1 MSNRPV
7 PVASVAELILAPG
20 ERPHPGVPAVSDAT
34 ELRLLGADLGT
45 VARFPLPAPLWTQA
59 VVSADARVAA
69 VPTSTAVLGLG
80 PEGELWRFEHADWAE
95 QHGSGSVLV
104 LGERVYAHVP
114 GGLSDRWVVLDAR
127 TGQLLAEAPLACEA
141 LGSEHFSDGVAV
153 ALSVGEGQDACPLY
167 RGDYRDG
174 LLMVREDPE
183 RVMVDLRGEAFTIAH
198 YLEDAAVHR
207 PDGSVRLEFPA
218 EWLVTRAGLSGVEWS
233 LDYSGGFVDGETLLV
248 VLLDN
253 DEGAYAHLLLDAFT
267 GDVLGAPGYAD
278 PPQGPAYPQG
288 DGTWLTVVD
297 DRVVRWRAC

>member
-7 PVASVAELILAPG
+7 PVTALAELSLAPG
-20 ERPHPGVPAVSDAT
+20 ESPHLTVPAVSDAT

-45 VARFPLPAPLWTQA
+45 VARFPLPAPLWTRSVLSAGAHVA
-59 VVSADARVAA
+59 VVPA
-69 VPTSTAVLGLG
+69 PTAVHGLG
-80 PEGELWRFEHADWAE
+80 PEGELWRFEHADWDE
-95 QHGSGSVLV
+95 RHGSGSALV
-104 LGERVYAHVP
+104 LGEHVYAHVP
-114 GGLSDRWVVLDAR
+114 GALSDRWVVLDAR

-141 LGSEHFSDGVAV
+141 LGSEHYTDGVSV

-167 RGDYRDG
+167 RGVYRDG
-174 LLMVREDPE
+174 LLTVREDPE
-183 RVMVDLRGEAFTIAH
+183 RVMVDLRGEAYTIAH

-233 LDYSGGFVDGETLLV
+233 LDYSGGFADADTLLV

-253 DEGAYAHLLLDAFT
+253 EAGGYAHLLVDALT
-267 GDVLGAPGYAD
+267 GDVLGAPAYAE
-278 PPQGPAYPQG
+278 PPRSPAYPQG

-297 DRVVRWRAC
+297 GRVCRWRAG